1 MTDPILFSSTI
12 QALKSALDGLSVQQE
27 VIGQNIS
34 NVDTPGY
41 RAQKADFRATLRRIL
56 NQDGKVVMQ
65 TTHKAHLSSTRPV
78 DSVQISLREGGALR
92 ADGNNVDIDVEL
104 TQMTETVIQY
114 QALSQLISRK
124 FAGIKQ
130 IIGR

>member
-1 MTDPILFSSTI
+1 MTDPILFSSTV
-12 QALKSALDGLSVQQE
+12 QTLKSALDGLSAQQE

-41 RAQKADFRATLRRIL
+41 RAQKVDFKAALRRAL
-56 NQDGKVVMQ
+56 SQDGKVVMQ
-65 TTHKAHLSSTRPV
+65 TTHKAHLSSTRSV
-78 DSVQISLREGGALR
+78 DHFQISLREGGALR

-114 QALSQLISRK
+114 QALTQLISKK

>member
-1 MTDPILFSSTI
+1 MSDPILFSSTV
-12 QALKSALDGLSVQQE
+12 QALKSALDGLSAQQE

-41 RAQKADFRATLRRIL
+41 RAQKVDFKAALRRAL
-56 NQDGKVVMQ
+56 NQEGKVVMQ
-65 TTHKAHLSSTRPV
+65 TTHKNHLSSTRPADHFQV
-78 DSVQISLREGGALR
+78 SLREGGALR

-114 QALSQLISRK
+114 QALTQLISKK

>member
-1 MTDPILFSSTI
+1 MTDPILSGSTV
-12 QALKSALDGLSVQQE
+12 QTLKSALDGLSAQQK

-41 RAQKADFRATLRRIL
+41 HAQKVDFKAALRRAL
-56 NQDGKVVMQ
+56 NQNGKVVMQ
-65 TTHKAHLSSTRPV
+65 TTHKAHLSSTRPL
-78 DSVQISLREGGALR
+78 DHFQISLREGGALR

-114 QALSQLISRK
+114 QALTQLISKK

>member
-1 MTDPILFSSTI
+1 MTDPILFGSTI
-12 QALKSALDGLSVQQE
+12 QALKSALDGLSAQQE
-27 VIGQNIS
+27 VIGQNLT

-41 RAQKADFRATLRRIL
+41 RAQKVDFKAALRRVL
-56 NQDGKVVMQ
+56 NQNGKVVMQ
-65 TTHKAHLSSTRPV
+65 TTHQAHLSSTRPV
-78 DSVQISLREGGALR
+78 DHFQISLREGGALR

-114 QALSQLISRK
+114 QALAQLINRK